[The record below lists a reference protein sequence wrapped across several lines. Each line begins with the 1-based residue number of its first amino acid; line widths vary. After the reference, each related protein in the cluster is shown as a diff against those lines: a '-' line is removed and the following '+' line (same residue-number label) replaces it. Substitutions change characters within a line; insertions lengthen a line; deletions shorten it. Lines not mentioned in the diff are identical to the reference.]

1 MISKEAFIGSV
12 LHEFAVINHLAAK
25 LSEKDVSYRPSE
37 KQRSILETLQYISII
52 VGATIE
58 SVVSGDKTI
67 FTKEAERVKDLKLED
82 FAPAMSAQAEKIKS
96 LVGAMTD
103 EQLNEEVDFWVKQSR
118 ALHCMMALKFAVA
131 YKMQL
136 FLFMKAAGHTEL
148 STMNAWAGADAPTK
162 A

>member
-12 LHEFAVINHLAAK
+12 LHEFAIIRHLAEK
-25 LSEKDVSYRPSE
+25 LREEDLQYRPNE

-52 VGATIE
+52 IGVTIE
-58 SVVSGDKTI
+58 SVVSGDKTL
-67 FTKEAERVKDLKLED
+67 FTKESERVKDLKLED
-82 FAPAMSAQAEKIKS
+82 FAAAMDAQADKVKN
-96 LVGAMTD
+96 LVMSMSD
-103 EQLNEEVDFWVKQSR
+103 EQLNEEVDFWVKQTR

-148 STMNAWAGADAPTK
+148 STMNAWAGADAPVK